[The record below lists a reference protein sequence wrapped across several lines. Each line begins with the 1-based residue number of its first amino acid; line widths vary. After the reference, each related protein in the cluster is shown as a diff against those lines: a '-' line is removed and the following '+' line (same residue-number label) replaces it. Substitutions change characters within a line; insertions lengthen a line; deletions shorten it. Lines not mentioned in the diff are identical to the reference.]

1 MLYGYA
7 AGSVK
12 LRIQCRLRVLDKGVL
27 RRIFRPNGEEVTA
40 AGENCIMRSME

>member
-1 MLYGYA
+1 MVYWYA

-12 LRIQCRLRVLDKGVL
+12 LRVESRLRVLDTGLL
-27 RRIFRPNGEEVTA
+27 RRIFIPNREEVTE